1 MTISKEKLGL
11 IHVAKQQLG
20 LSESEYRSI
29 LYDAAGVDSARHLDE
44 DKFESVLVR
53 LEFLGFHT
61 LRQQRSYGH
70 RAGMATP
77 AQIEY
82 IRGLWQQ
89 YTDGQDEGLERWIEN
104 KFRVSSLRFLDTRA
118 AGNVLTALKAMTARK
133 GGS

>member
-1 MTISKEKLGL
+1 MAISKEKLG
-11 IHVAKQQLG
+11 IVHIAKQQLG

-29 LYDAAGVDSARHLDE
+29 LHEAAGVGSARHLDE
-44 DKFESVLVR
+44 EGFERVLVR
-53 LEFLGFHT
+53 FESLGFLT

-70 RAGMATP
+70 RSGMATP

-118 AGNVLTALKAMTARK
+118 AGNVLTALKAMVNRRNSA
-133 GGS
+133 